1 MSTAVAIPHQPIEEW
16 KLPSRGIVGMACL
29 IIAESA
35 IFIIFVVAY
44 LFYIGKSL
52 TGPTPREVLEIPWF
66 ATVCLLSSSITVHF
80 AVQSLRSA
88 KVNLC
93 AAWLAATVLL
103 GGIFIAATAME
114 WYDLIYHYGLTV
126 RTNLFGTTFY
136 SLVGLHASHVIVGLL
151 MLGLTL
157 IFALMGKVNQHHA
170 ERLEVISIYWH
181 FVDAVW
187 VVVFTVVY
195 IVGR

>member
-187 VVVFTVVY
+187 VVVFTVIY